1 MEIHKPLPR
10 LLSVEAARTITQNE
24 LFLELPVVEEL
35 ATEVQAGV
43 LLPGVCRAGAVKQ
56 PRGHQ

>member
-10 LLSVEAARTITQNE
+10 LLSVEAARTIAQNE

-35 ATEVQAGV
+35 VTVVQAGV
-43 LLPGVCRAGAVKQ
+43 LLPGVCRAGVVKQ
-56 PRGHQ
+56 PQGHQ